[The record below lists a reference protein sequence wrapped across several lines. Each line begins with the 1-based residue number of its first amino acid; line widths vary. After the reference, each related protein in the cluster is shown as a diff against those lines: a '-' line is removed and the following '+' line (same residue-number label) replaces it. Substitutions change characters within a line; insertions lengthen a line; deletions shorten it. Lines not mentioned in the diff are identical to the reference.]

1 MMEINADKL
10 AREEAARAAQEAAL
24 AARNDWKVL
33 WARATYLRAI
43 SPSVATSGNRMNIM
57 GAAKALGEA
66 YSTVRPYVLAGEAL
80 ARAGRVR
87 LTSKPEQAD
96 MEIVEAA
103 LEEAARGPRRA
114 SRAAG
119 GQHRKQ

>member
-1 MMEINADKL
+1 MMEMNADEL

-43 SPSVATSGNRMNIM
+43 SPSVVTSRKRMNIS
-57 GAAKALGEA
+57 GAARALGEA

-80 ARAGRVR
+80 AREGRVK

-96 MEIVEAA
+96 MEIVETA

-114 SRAAG
+114 SR
-119 GQHRKQ
+119 RSVVSPN